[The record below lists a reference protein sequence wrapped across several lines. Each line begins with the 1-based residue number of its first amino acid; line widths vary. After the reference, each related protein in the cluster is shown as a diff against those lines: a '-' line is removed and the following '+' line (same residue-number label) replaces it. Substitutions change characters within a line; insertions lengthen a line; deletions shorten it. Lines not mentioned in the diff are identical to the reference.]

1 MFYKILRYLSFVF
14 GGLLGFLLGYT
25 ANNILVDFHLN
36 NIVVYSINTVF
47 VLTFG
52 FLCYFLFPYL
62 FDKGQE
68 KIEVV
73 FQKAKK
79 TPSTDIIIG
88 VFAFILS
95 IIISFFVS
103 LPLSNMTLPV
113 IGNSLGIILS
123 VFIYVIL
130 GVLSI
135 KIAMNKK
142 DEILKF
148 KFFPREKSE
157 KFENGEL
164 ISNFKSY
171 KVKAIPKI
179 LDTSVI
185 IDGRIYDIIK
195 TGFIEGPIIIPMF
208 MVKELQYIAD
218 SDDNLR
224 RQKGRRGLDILD
236 LIQKEKSVE
245 VKIVEKDYPSIK
257 EVDHKLL
264 KLTEEYNGK
273 LITNDYNL
281 NKVGTLQ
288 KISILNINELA
299 LSLKPVVIQG
309 EKLIVE
315 VISAGKEQEQ
325 GLGYFDDGTM
335 IVVEDGREYIGK
347 TIETTVTSV
356 IQTPAGKM
364 IFTRKNYN
372 KNK

>member
-1 MFYKILRYLSFVF
+1 MFTALRILSFVF
-14 GGLLGFLLGYT
+14 GGLFGALVAYAANGFFYE
-25 ANNILVDFHLN
+25 
-36 NIVVYSINTVF
+36 YQINTNF
-47 VLTFG
+47 TEIG
-52 FLCYFLFPYL
+52 MYFLFSAFFGVLSSLL
-62 FDKGQE
+62 FPVIFRKALE
-68 KIEVV
+68 KIDALY
-73 FQKAKK
+73 QKAKR
-79 TPSTDIIIG
+79 TPITDIIIG

-103 LPLSNMTLPV
+103 LPISNINFPIV
-113 IGNSLGIILS
+113 GNSLSIILIIC
-123 VFIYVIL
+123 IYLIL
-130 GVLSI
+130 GVLSV

-142 DEILKF
+142 EEISKFQIFSVDEN
-148 KFFPREKSE
+148 EKSNSLDNAFYRTE
-157 KFENGEL
+157 G
-164 ISNFKSY
+164 IS
-171 KVKAIPKI
+171 PKI

-218 SDDNLR
+218 SEDGLR

-236 LIQKEKSVE
+236 LIRNEKSLE
-245 VKIVEKDYPSIK
+245 VKVIEDDYPDIK

-264 KLTEEYNGK
+264 KLTEELNGK

-281 NKVGTLQ
+281 NKVGILQ

-309 EKLIVE
+309 EKLVVE
-315 VISAGKEQEQ
+315 VISEGKEPEQ
-325 GLGYFDDGTM
+325 GLGYFADGTM
-335 IVVEDGREYIGK
+335 IVVEDGREYIGQ

-356 IQTPAGKM
+356 LQTPAGKM

-372 KNK
+372 KK

>member
-1 MFYKILRYLSFVF
+1 MFYKILRTLSFVF
-14 GGLLGFLLGYT
+14 GGLLGALLAYGTNNLLSLYQMNHSIVEIGIYAVFILLLG
-25 ANNILVDFHLN
+25 LF
-36 NIVVYSINTVF
+36 
-47 VLTFG
+47 
-52 FLCYFLFPYL
+52 CYFLFPFMFNFGSKKL
-62 FDKGQE
+62 D
-68 KIEVV
+68 VV
-73 FQKAKK
+73 FQQAKK

-103 LPLSNMTLPV
+103 LPLSNITFPIVGNLIGVV
-113 IGNSLGIILS
+113 ISI
-123 VFIYVIL
+123 FIYVIL
-130 GVLSI
+130 GILAV

-142 DEILKF
+142 DEILRF
-148 KFFPREKSE
+148 KIFSREKTE
-157 KFENGEL
+157 KL
-164 ISNFKSY
+164 DTVSNY
-171 KVKAIPKI
+171 KAHKAKVIPKI

-208 MVKELQYIAD
+208 MVKELQFIAD

-236 LIQKEKSVE
+236 LIQKEKSLE
-245 VKIVEKDYPSIK
+245 VKIVEKDYNNIK

-281 NKVGTLQ
+281 NKVGVLQ
-288 KISILNINELA
+288 NIPILNINELA
-299 LSLKPVVIQG
+299 LALKPVVIQG
-309 EKLIVE
+309 EKLVVE
-315 VISAGKEQEQ
+315 VISAGKEPEQ

-335 IVVEDGREYIGK
+335 IVVEDGKEYIGQ

-372 KNK
+372 KK